1 MTGRTDTDQVNRG
14 QIRQDQTEDSRRE
27 RCTAILLAAGS
38 GLRMGGG
45 TRKQY
50 INVSGRPLFTYAL
63 ETFDRCDIITDI
75 MIVVP
80 EGDQEYCRETVK
92 TCGLSG
98 KVRKITAGGQERC
111 FSVHNGLQALDWP
124 CDYVFIHDSARP
136 FIDDDTMERLLKEV
150 RISKACI
157 AAVPS
162 KDTVKIA
169 DQDGFVA
176 QTPNRK
182 DVWLVQTPQV
192 FDFELIKTAHE
203 RMVEQYDEL
212 FEKGVII
219 TDDAMV
225 AEYFTGYKVKLVMAS
240 YRNIKVTTPEDMDT
254 VAAYMKEKQ

>member
-1 MTGRTDTDQVNRG
+1 MG
-14 QIRQDQTEDSRRE
+14 QKRE
-27 RCTAILLAAGS
+27 HCTVLLMAAGS
-38 GLRMGGG
+38 GLRMGGD

-50 INVSGRPLFTYAL
+50 LDVGGRPLFTYAL
-63 ETFDRCDIITDI
+63 ETFDRSDIITDI

-80 EGDQEYCRETVK
+80 EGDQEYCREIV
-92 TCGLSG
+92 
-98 KVRKITAGGQERC
+98 GGRERC
-111 FSVHNGLQALDWP
+111 FSVHNGLQAVDWP

-136 FIDDDTMERLLKEV
+136 FIDDDTMERLLNEV
-150 RISKACI
+150 RVSKACI
-157 AAVPS
+157 AAVPT

-192 FDFELIKTAHE
+192 FDFVLIKEAHE
-203 RMVEQYDEL
+203 KMVGQYDEL
-212 FEKGVII
+212 LEKGVII

-225 AEYFTGYKVKLVMAS
+225 AETFTGYKVKLVMAS

-254 VAAYMKEKQ
+254 VAAYMKEKH

>member
-1 MTGRTDTDQVNRG
+1 MCQNK
-14 QIRQDQTEDSRRE
+14 E
-27 RCTAILLAAGS
+27 RCTVLLMAAGS

-50 INVSGRPLFTYAL
+50 IDVKGRPLFTYSL
-63 ETFDRCDIITDI
+63 ETFDRSDIITDI

-80 EGDQEYCRETVK
+80 EGDQEYCREIVED
-92 TCGLSG
+92 CGLSG
-98 KVRKITAGGQERC
+98 KLRAIVAGGRERC
-111 FSVHNGLQALDWP
+111 FSVHNGLQAVDWP

-136 FIDDDTMERLLKEV
+136 FIDDDTMGRLIEEV
-150 RISKACI
+150 RVSKACI
-157 AAVPS
+157 AAVPT

-203 RMVEQYDEL
+203 KMVEQYDEL
-212 FEKGVII
+212 LEKGVII

-225 AEYFTGYKVKLVMAS
+225 AETFYGYRVRLVMAS

-254 VAAYMKEKQ
+254 VAAYMKQQH

>member
-1 MTGRTDTDQVNRG
+1 MCQK
-14 QIRQDQTEDSRRE
+14 RE
-27 RCTAILLAAGS
+27 RCTVLLMAAGS
-38 GLRMGGG
+38 GLRMGGE

-50 INVSGRPLFTYAL
+50 IDVKGRPLFTYAL
-63 ETFDRCDIITDI
+63 ETFDQSDIVTDI

-80 EGDQEYCRETVK
+80 EGDQEYCREIVE
-92 TCGLSG
+92 TCGLAG
-98 KVRKITAGGQERC
+98 KVRKIVAGGRERC
-111 FSVHNGLQALDWP
+111 FSVHNGLQAVDWP

-136 FIDDDTMERLLKEV
+136 FID
-150 RISKACI
+150 
-157 AAVPS
+157 

-192 FDFELIKTAHE
+192 FDFELIKEAHE
-203 RMVEQYDEL
+203 KMVVRYDEL
-212 FEKGVII
+212 LKKGVII

-225 AEYFTGYKVKLVMAS
+225 AETFSGYRVKLVMAN

-254 VAAYMKEKQ
+254 VAAYMKGRH